1 MKQQIMTSQSKKYYI
16 IFAAIA
22 LLLLLGCG
30 YWLWSKSTYAT
41 CERGKKF
48 LEMGQNEL
56 DNDNNIDALI
66 NLQHAYR
73 LAEKCQDQENR
84 FAAGVYI
91 AVIYNMTGQSERAYE
106 LLKSLQYVESKRK
119 RYYASQYYYRLLA
132 YFLATYDHAYEASA
146 EAAKKVIELDKK
158 LHPNE
163 ITVVYA
169 DMANL
174 GELYLM
180 GKNYNKA
187 WEIVQ
192 QVKDVPPAGNLLYLS
207 QLDYVHSSL
216 LFVDGKYDEAYK
228 VANEGL
234 EYARQYKMASLEL
247 LNLGVLC
254 KIDSAR
260 KDFKSY
266 MVNKQAHER
275 LSDEMHDNEIN
286 SRIKAMD
293 MQNQME
299 MKRTKAEVNT
309 RWLYI
314 VAGMGLLTVIALCIA
329 FLYFRRYKQAK
340 HLISVV
346 ERQSIRNHIECNHLK
361 KELNR
366 LHQEHEEEPVS

>member
-1 MKQQIMTSQSKKYYI
+1 MTSQSKKYYI

-340 HLISVV
+340 HRISVV
-346 ERQSIRNHIECNHLK
+346 KRQSIRNHIECNHLK

>member
-1 MKQQIMTSQSKKYYI
+1 MTSQSKKYYI

-30 YWLWSKSTYAT
+30 YWLWSKSTYST

-73 LAEKCQDQENR
+73 LAEKCQDQESR
-84 FAAGVYI
+84 FEAGVYI
-91 AVIYNMTGQSERAYE
+91 AVIYNMTGQPQRAYE
-106 LLKSLQYVESKRK
+106 LLKSLQYVESRRK
-119 RYYASQYYYRLLA
+119 KYYASQYYYRLMA

-163 ITVVYA
+163 TTFVYA

-174 GELYLM
+174 GEIYFM
-180 GKNYNKA
+180 GKNYSKA
-187 WEIVQ
+187 WEIVR
-192 QVKDVPPAGNLLYLS
+192 QVKDVSPEGNLLYLS
-207 QLDYVHSSL
+207 QLNYVHSSL
-216 LFVDGKYDEAYK
+216 LLVDRKYDEAYK
-228 VANEGL
+228 IANEGL
-234 EYARQYKMASLEL
+234 DYARQYKMASLEL

-260 KDFKSY
+260 KDLKSY
-266 MVNKQAHER
+266 MANKQAHER

-286 SRIKAMD
+286 SRIKAIE

-299 MKRTKAEVNT
+299 MKCTKAEINT

-314 VAGMGLLTVIALCIA
+314 MAGIGLLTVIALCIA

-340 HLISVV
+340 HRISVV
-346 ERQSIRNHIECNHLK
+346 ERQSIRHHIECNHLK

-366 LHQEHEEEPVS
+366 LHQESEKEPVS